1 MVLLSM
7 RLFQQ
12 EFWSRPDNMNENFQ
26 ILMVG
31 GKRYWMI
38 PQLDGSVQV
47 VEIKSEDSVK
57 PPTPVA

>member
-57 PPTPVA
+57 LPTPVA